1 MPTSR
6 IRAVILQQAD
16 WWVAQCLEYNY
27 VALAKRLEDLPAE
40 LERAITAQII
50 ISLEHGIE
58 PFHGYKPAPRRY
70 WEMYERAETRV
81 EVDRTIDLP
90 ANLLQAHP
98 VIEARLAA

>member
-81 EVDRTIDLP
+81 EVDRTIDLRP
-90 ANLLQAHP
+90 TCCRP
-98 VIEARLAA
+98 IP